1 VISRPELSTLARVR
15 SSVTS
20 LGPSERK
27 VAAVILTQPDDVM
40 EWSTAEVAQAAATST
55 ATVIRACQSLG
66 FRGFQHL
73 RLELARSSSS
83 RSRAQ
88 DAVHDDPSK
97 DDPGT
102 DALGAD
108 DTVAHTF
115 ADAVK
120 AIRLAEENVETTGLE
135 SAAAALRTA
144 RRVVL
149 VGNGFSGPPLQDFAM
164 RLSVVGR
171 AAEAPVDAL
180 AQQFAAHSLRE
191 GDLCFALSYSG
202 ANVQTLRA
210 CTAAA
215 DQGATVS
222 LLTSYARSPIA
233 RVSDIVISTGPA
245 GASHDVD
252 PFLARLGHTVVLHA
266 LHSALALQAPAS
278 DVSGMRHVVVDAL
291 AEE

>member
-83 RSRAQ
+83 RFRAH
-88 DAVHDDPSK
+88 DAAN
-97 DDPGT
+97 DDPGP
-102 DALGAD
+102 GPGPGPE
-108 DTVAHTF
+108 DTVARTF
-115 ADAVK
+115 ADAVE
-120 AIRLAEENVETTGLE
+120 AVRLAEENVETAGLE

-222 LLTSYARSPIA
+222 LVTSYARSPIA
-233 RVSDIVISTGPA
+233 RISDIVITTGPA

-291 AEE
+291 TEE

>member
-1 VISRPELSTLARVR
+1 MISRPELSTLARVR

-83 RSRAQ
+83 RFRAH
-88 DAVHDDPSK
+88 DAATGDPANDDS
-97 DDPGT
+97 
-102 DALGAD
+102 GAD
-108 DTVAHTF
+108 DTVARTF
-115 ADAVK
+115 ADAVE
-120 AIRLAEENVETTGLE
+120 AVRLAEENVETAGLE

-222 LLTSYARSPIA
+222 LVTSYARSPIA
-233 RVSDIVISTGPA
+233 RISDIVITTGPA

-278 DVSGMRHVVVDAL
+278 DVSGMRHVVFDAL
-291 AEE
+291 TEE